1 MSVKKQQPNW
11 EVTEHIKMDSVA
23 GGIPDIDDSGPLI
36 QRIIRILN
44 SDIPFSDIFLHED
57 SPIMVK
63 QPKRLVA
70 VSQELITAEDMTELY
85 GVLDKNWKTLIEKRA
100 FDKAIDLSSARIR
113 ANCFTYGAR
122 RQFGCVIRR
131 FPANPIPLVQ
141 LGLGTEA
148 LEFTGSKRG
157 LILVVGDTGQ
167 GKSTTIASMLDHINS
182 SRPAHILTFEDPIEQ
197 RLTPKK
203 SLITQREVGPDG
215 DVESFYLGALDA
227 LRERPD
233 VVMIGEIRE
242 AEVAREA
249 IALAE
254 SGPLVFATLHARSV
268 DFAIAKMHRLLGGT
282 DMAAQALAQS
292 LRGVLCQALVPA
304 IEGDRSYLVTE
315 CLSVTRNAANL
326 IEARNYDGIRAFLD
340 KGGDGKCHAM
350 NIHLAPLISQKKVS
364 MDDAQVATTDRPG
377 LDKML
382 GVQW

>member
-1 MSVKKQQPNW
+1 MSQKKPLPNW
-11 EVTEHIKMDSVA
+11 EVTEQIELAGLAGDGDS
-23 GGIPDIDDSGPLI
+23 LI
-36 QRIIRILN
+36 ERIIAVLN
-44 SDIPFSDIFLHED
+44 SNIPFSDIFLHED

-63 QPKRLVA
+63 QPKRLLA
-70 VSQELITAEDMTELY
+70 VSQEPVTATDMQDLY
-85 GVLDKNWKTLIEKRA
+85 ATLDKDWERLIATRA

-122 RQFGCVIRR
+122 RQYGCVIRR
-131 FPANPIPLVQ
+131 FPAAPIPLVQ

-148 LEFTGSKRG
+148 LEFVGARRG
-157 LILVVGDTGQ
+157 LVLVVGDTGQ
-167 GKSTTIASMLDHINS
+167 GKSTTIASMLDHINA
-182 SRPAHILTFEDPIEQ
+182 SRAAHILTFEDPIEQ
-197 RLTPKK
+197 RIAPKK
-203 SLITQREVGPDG
+203 SLVTQREVGPEG
-215 DVESFYLGALDA
+215 DVGSFYLGALDA

-315 CLSVTRNAANL
+315 CLSVTRAAANL
-326 IEARNYDGIRAFLD
+326 IDARDYDGIRAFLD
-340 KGGDGKCHAM
+340 KGGDGKSHAM
-350 NIHLAPLISQKKVS
+350 NTHLAPLISQKKVS
-364 MDDAQVATTDRPG
+364 LEDAQLATTDRAG
-377 LDKML
+377 LDKLL
-382 GVQW
+382 GVKW

>member
-1 MSVKKQQPNW
+1 MQ
-11 EVTEHIKMDSVA
+11 D
-23 GGIPDIDDSGPLI
+23 
-36 QRIIRILN
+36 
-44 SDIPFSDIFLHED
+44 
-57 SPIMVK
+57 
-63 QPKRLVA
+63 
-70 VSQELITAEDMTELY
+70 LY
-85 GVLDKNWKTLIEKRA
+85 ATLDKDWERLIATRA

-122 RQFGCVIRR
+122 RQYGCVIRR
-131 FPANPIPLVQ
+131 FPAAPIPLVQ

-148 LEFTGSKRG
+148 LEFVGARRG
-157 LILVVGDTGQ
+157 LVLVVGDTGQ
-167 GKSTTIASMLDHINS
+167 GKSTTIASMLDHINA
-182 SRPAHILTFEDPIEQ
+182 SRAAHILTFEDPIEQ
-197 RLTPKK
+197 RIAPKK
-203 SLITQREVGPDG
+203 SLVTQREVGPEG
-215 DVESFYLGALDA
+215 DVGSFYLGALDA

-315 CLSVTRNAANL
+315 CLSVTRAAADL
-326 IEARNYDGIRAFLD
+326 VDARDYDGIRAFLD
-340 KGGDGKCHAM
+340 KGGDGKSHAM
-350 NIHLAPLISQKKVS
+350 NTHLAPLISQKKVS
-364 MDDAQVATTDRPG
+364 LEDAQLATTDRAG
-377 LDKML
+377 LDKLL
-382 GVQW
+382 GVKW